1 MSRISAA
8 CGRRLMYNT
17 ILQSVRAP
25 ERWKQH
31 LAVVEETCQAGH
43 RAPPLCSPNPIKQR
57 FTMHNCQVFRG
68 MPHWHPILLAAD
80 AEKLRAYSDPAVR
93 QQLPGRYRRP
103 PEPRGS
109 VLEAL
114 VTTCGRS
121 APTAAAP
128 GIER

>member
-43 RAPPLCSPNPIKQR
+43 RALPLCSPNPIKQR

-80 AEKLRAYSDPAVR
+80 AEKLEPTATPLCASNSGPISKA
-93 QQLPGRYRRP
+93 

-114 VTTCGRS
+114 ISWWSKRLNCRS
-121 APTAAAP
+121 T
-128 GIER
+128 RD